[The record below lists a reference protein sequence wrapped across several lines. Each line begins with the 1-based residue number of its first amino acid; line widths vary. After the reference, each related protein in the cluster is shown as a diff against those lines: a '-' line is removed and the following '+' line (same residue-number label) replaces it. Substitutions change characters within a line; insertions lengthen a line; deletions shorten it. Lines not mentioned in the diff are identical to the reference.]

1 VNFKTEL
8 EIFFLLLF
16 SIFQVKEK
24 KYETVDTTS
33 RMLQSTLNIMSQ
45 TSHLVSM
52 SSFRTPSRAV
62 TSSNIAEECDVDMTL
77 LRHTTANGN
86 GDTNYLSP
94 VDDVTGDVH
103 NNGRPQ
109 SGLSDLGKSALRGDD
124 ETSRSQ
130 PIININISS
139 DL

>member
-1 VNFKTEL
+1 MY
-8 EIFFLLLF
+8 IDRIDF
-16 SIFQVKEK
+16 STTFFQVKEK

-62 TSSNIAEECDVDMTL
+62 TSPNIAGECDVDMTL

-86 GDTNYLSP
+86 GDSNYLSP
-94 VDDVTGDVH
+94 TDDVTNDVH
-103 NNGRPQ
+103 NGRPQ
-109 SGLSDLGKSALRGDD
+109 SGLSDLGKSSLRGD
-124 ETSRSQ
+124 ETTRSQ
-130 PIININISS
+130 PIINISS
-139 DL
+139 EL